1 MKLVAT
7 FRERFNETIKERN
20 LTARDVAYKTNITEA
35 TISRYLSGKMEPKIH
50 YLHLIANA
58 LNVSPIW
65 LMGYDIEKDKQSKL
79 KEEINFL
86 MNNLNE
92 SQLEDVAK
100 FIKTFL
106 LKWGDNT

>member
-106 LKWGDNT
+106 LK